1 MVGQQYSFPGRRVRF
16 SIFRSLLAVV
26 GALAVSSSV
35 RGQSPT
41 SFEIVSIRRNLNG
54 GLNTQINTSGERFT
68 VSNGSV
74 KTLIRNAYDVLSFQ
88 LNGGPRWLDT
98 DMYDIVATTG
108 VNETISPEQLK
119 LLLRNLLA
127 DRFQLKVHW
136 ETREA
141 TVYAL
146 VLDKNGRKFKEG
158 SDGEKPGINTRK
170 GPGEAQMRGTN
181 QPISILASNLGNQ
194 LGRFVLDKTGL
205 AGLYDWLLV
214 WDPDPAPDSTNPS
227 ILTAVQQQLGLKLE
241 SQKGPMEMLV
251 IDSAEKASEN

>member
-1 MVGQQYSFPGRRVRF
+1 MTFSKFRF
-16 SIFRSLLAVV
+16 LLAVGIV
-26 GALAVSSSV
+26 AVLSSGVLA
-35 RGQSPT
+35 QSPT
-41 SFEIVSIRRNLNG
+41 AFEVVSIRRNLNG

-68 VSNGSV
+68 VTNGSV
-74 KTLIRNAYDVLSFQ
+74 KTLIRNAYDILSFQ
-88 LNGGPRWLDT
+88 LSGGPRWLDT

-108 VNETISPEQLK
+108 THETISPEQLK
-119 LLLRNLLA
+119 LLLRSLLE
-127 DRFQLKVHW
+127 DRFHLKVHW

-146 VLDKNGRKFKEG
+146 VLDKNGPKFKEG

-170 GPGEAQMRGTN
+170 GPGEAQMKGTRE
-181 QPISILASNLGNQ
+181 PISILASNLGNQ

-205 AGLYDWLLV
+205 PGLYDWLLV
-214 WDPDPAPDSTNPS
+214 WDPDPVPDSTNPS